1 MPNYFQKLL
10 YVLPAKR
17 SSLFYMVLLF
27 LMTSLI
33 EVVGIGIVGPFI
45 ALATNPSLIHQHSVL
60 SQLFAYSPFAD
71 ENRFLALLGLTVAI
85 AFCLKAFVSWFTQS
99 RIVRFSDKQQR
110 LLIVKIVRE
119 YLSAPYVYHTLKNS
133 SSIVD
138 SVMEIA
144 STFTIAVLTPL
155 LSTLANG
162 FVATALFILL
172 CTTSASTMVVL
183 LITLIPIF
191 LFFNSFKTRI
201 QAWGK
206 QVRISKESIIKIINH
221 AFGGIKET
229 KVIGCEGFFEQQIEE
244 QAIKLEHAHGNF
256 AAFKM
261 LPRFAMEAVMV
272 SVILGI
278 VSVSLLLSSGGIEN
292 LTSVL
297 GIYALASIRMLP
309 AISNSITGVNQLR
322 NTSYTVHQIY
332 SELRGLE
339 EAKTNGRSRSIAQ
352 SPLNLSLTP
361 TASSTTMPF
370 GQKIELHD
378 LVYRYPGA
386 SEDALRGISLALEK
400 GASIA
405 FIGKSGAGK
414 TTLIDI
420 ILGLLEPQSG
430 DLTVDGRSIY
440 KDMQGWQN
448 LVGYIP
454 QSIFLMDETLERNIA
469 FGVPDHL
476 IDAERLR
483 QAIAAAQLQ
492 EVVERLPEGIYTKVG
507 ERGVLLSGGQRQRV
521 GIARA
526 LYHER
531 EILVLDEATAALD
544 NETERLVTEA
554 IKALSGNKTVITIA
568 HRLSTIR
575 HCDRIYLLEH
585 GKVAKVGTYDEVVHE
600 SVSV

>member
-1 MPNYFQKLL
+1 M
-10 YVLPAKR
+10 A
-17 SSLFYMVLLF
+17 
-27 LMTSLI
+27 
-33 EVVGIGIVGPFI
+33 
-45 ALATNPSLIHQHSVL
+45 
-60 SQLFAYSPFAD
+60 
-71 ENRFLALLGLTVAI
+71 
-85 AFCLKAFVSWFTQS
+85 
-99 RIVRFSDKQQR
+99 
-110 LLIVKIVRE
+110 
-119 YLSAPYVYHTLKNS
+119 
-133 SSIVD
+133 
-138 SVMEIA
+138 
-144 STFTIAVLTPL
+144 
-155 LSTLANG
+155 
-162 FVATALFILL
+162 ILL
-172 CTTSASTMVVL
+172 V
-183 LITLIPIF
+183 TLVPVF
-191 LFFNSFKTRI
+191 LFFNSFKEKIKT
-201 QAWGK
+201 WGK

-229 KVIGCEGFFEQQIEE
+229 KVIGCEEFFEKQVKE
-244 QAIKLEHAHGNF
+244 QAIKLEHAHSNF

-272 SVILGI
+272 SVVLGI

-322 NTSYTVHQIY
+322 NTSYTVYQIY

-339 EAKTNGRSRSIAQ
+339 EAKTNGRSRSITQ

-361 TASSTTMPF
+361 TASLTSMPF
-370 GQKIELHD
+370 EQKIELHD
-378 LVYRYPGA
+378 LIYRYPGA
-386 SEDALRGISLALEK
+386 SEDALQGISLAVEK
-400 GASIA
+400 GESIA

-430 DLTVDGRSIY
+430 DLTVDDCSIY
-440 KDMQGWQN
+440 KNMQGWQN

-476 IDAERLR
+476 IDAKRLQ

-492 EVVERLPEGIYTKVG
+492 EVVERLPEGIYTRVG

-575 HCDRIYLLEH
+575 HCDRVYLLEH